1 MNVYLYI
8 SRGGS
13 GREEERERE
22 RERKKERNKERK
34 KERERE
40 RGREMYRISCSVFL
54 FKRQGTTY
62 VCFASSQGVRHFID
76 CPQTTPGS
84 MAIL

>member
-1 MNVYLYI
+1 MYIYI

-22 RERKKERNKERK
+22 RERKKERK
-34 KERERE
+34 RERE